1 MQLTKASLLIKKSI
15 VEYDEFELDIRR
27 SMNYGHSV
35 GHALE
40 ALSNYYVPHGT
51 AVAFG
56 ILVENQI
63 SHNRQLLEHSQLT
76 QMFQLG
82 RSLIP
87 DQTWQ
92 LIQDLDPNKLLPY
105 LSNDKKAEGNILKIA
120 SLVRLG
126 DMKFL
131 DLPLDSLGLAELV
144 TAFGQVIDQ

>member
-1 MQLTKASLLIKKSI
+1 
-15 VEYDEFELDIRR
+15 
-27 SMNYGHSV
+27 
-35 GHALE
+35 
-40 ALSNYYVPHGT
+40 VPHGT